1 MYFVWVKFAAP
12 LEVLAHRIVWSVPL
26 LALLIT
32 VGRQWSALRVLSMR
46 QLRLLAVCSVLLSIN
61 WLSFIFAIHTE
72 RIAEAALGYYFNPLV
87 SIVLGFVVLAERLR
101 PAQWGAVG
109 LAFAAVL
116 LEVAALGEVPWLALA
131 LAFSFGF
138 YGLLRK
144 QLAVSSSAGLGV
156 EATLLLPFALGYL
169 MIAGA
174 SADAPERSLA
184 QVLMLGLGGAVTVA
198 PLIWFASAATRLPL
212 TVLGFFQY
220 LAPSIS
226 LLLAVF
232 VYEEPVTQMRWVSF
246 TMVWLALALLSV
258 EALQHSRSNQALQQS
273 DQRSPT

>member
-32 VGRQWSALRVLSMR
+32 VGRQWSALRFLSMR

-72 RIAEAALGYYFNPLV
+72 RIAEAALGYYINPLV

>member
-32 VGRQWSALRVLSMR
+32 VGRQWPALKVLSLR
-46 QLRLLAVCSVLLSIN
+46 QLCRLAVCAVLLSAN
-61 WLSFIFAIHTE
+61 WLTFIYAIHTE
-72 RIAEAALGYYFNPLV
+72 RIAETSLGYYINPLV

-109 LAFAAVL
+109 LASTAVL

-144 QLAVSSSAGLGV
+144 QLGVPSSAGLGV

-169 MIAGA
+169 IIAGGGV
-174 SADAPERSLA
+174 DVPRRSIE

-198 PLIWFASAATRLPL
+198 PLIWFASAAARLPL

-232 VYEEPVTQMRWVSF
+232 LYDEPVTQMRWISF
-246 TMVWLALALLSV
+246 AMVWLALLLLSA
-258 EALQHSRSNQALQQS
+258 EGLYHSRSNQVLQQ
-273 DQRSPT
+273 PG

>member
-72 RIAEAALGYYFNPLV
+72 RIAEAALGYYINPLV

-184 QVLMLGLGGAVTVA
+184 QVLMLGLGGAVTVV

>member
-72 RIAEAALGYYFNPLV
+72 RIAEAALGYYINPLV

-232 VYEEPVTQMRWVSF
+232 VYEEPVTQMRWASF

>member
-72 RIAEAALGYYFNPLV
+72 RIAEAALGYYINPLV

-116 LEVAALGEVPWLALA
+116 LEVAALGEAPWLALA

>member
-32 VGRQWSALRVLSMR
+32 VGRQWPALQALSMR
-46 QLRLLAVCSVLLSIN
+46 QLRLLAVCAVLLSVN
-61 WLSFIFAIHTE
+61 WLTFIFAIHTE
-72 RIAEAALGYYFNPLV
+72 RIAEAALGYYINPLV

-109 LAFAAVL
+109 LAFTAVL

-144 QLAVSSSAGLGV
+144 QLGVASSAGLGV

-169 MIAGA
+169 MISGA
-174 SADAPERSLA
+174 SADVPARSLA
-184 QVLMLGLGGAVTVA
+184 QVLMLGLGGLVTVA
-198 PLIWFASAATRLPL
+198 PLIWFASAAARLPL

-232 VYEEPVTQMRWVSF
+232 VYEESVTQIRWVSF
-246 TMVWLALALLSV
+246 TMVWVALALLSV
-258 EALQHSRSNQALQQS
+258 EALYHSRSNQALQ
-273 DQRSPT
+273 

>member
-32 VGRQWSALRVLSMR
+32 VGRQWPALQVLSMR
-46 QLRLLAVCSVLLSIN
+46 QLRLLAVCAVLLSVN
-61 WLSFIFAIHTE
+61 WLTFIFAIHTE
-72 RIAEAALGYYFNPLV
+72 RIAEAALGYYINPLV

-109 LAFAAVL
+109 LAFTAVL
-116 LEVAALGEVPWLALA
+116 LEVAALGEVPWLALV

-144 QLAVSSSAGLGV
+144 QLGVASSAGLGV

-174 SADAPERSLA
+174 SADAPARSLA
-184 QVLMLGLGGAVTVA
+184 QVLMLGLGGLVTVA
-198 PLIWFASAATRLPL
+198 PLIWFASAAARLPL

-232 VYEEPVTQMRWVSF
+232 VYEESVTQMRWVSF
-246 TMVWLALALLSV
+246 TMVWVALALLSV
-258 EALQHSRSNQALQQS
+258 EALYHSRSNQALQ
-273 DQRSPT
+273 

>member
-72 RIAEAALGYYFNPLV
+72 RIAEAALGYYINPLV

>member
-72 RIAEAALGYYFNPLV
+72 RIAEAALGYYINPLV

-116 LEVAALGEVPWLALA
+116 IEVAALGEVPWLALA

-156 EATLLLPFALGYL
+156 EAALLLPFALGYL

>member
-72 RIAEAALGYYFNPLV
+72 RIAEAALGYYINPLV

-156 EATLLLPFALGYL
+156 EAALLLPFALGYL

>member
-1 MYFVWVKFAAP
+1 MYFVWVKFATP

-72 RIAEAALGYYFNPLV
+72 RIAEAALGYYINPLV

-169 MIAGA
+169 MIAGG

-232 VYEEPVTQMRWVSF
+232 VYEEPVTQMRWASF